1 MRGVIPNLTVGSLF
15 RIKHEGRY
23 SEFNSR
29 IIIPNQAWGRYSE
42 NKFRSIIL
50 EGQYSESRIRC
61 AIPRIRFYLFIYS
74 FIFYLKK
81 HSHEAEKRGKDEK
94 NKERR
99 KINIDLWMKK
109 EKEKQKKMKM
119 MKEQGKDIKGRLRAD

>member
-23 SEFNSR
+23 SE
-29 IIIPNQAWGRYSE
+29 

-50 EGQYSESRIRC
+50 EGQYSESRIRGI
-61 AIPRIRFYLFIYS
+61 IPRIRFYLFIYS

-81 HSHEAEKRGKDEK
+81 HSHEAERRGKDEK

-99 KINIDLWMKK
+99 KINIDL
-109 EKEKQKKMKM
+109 
-119 MKEQGKDIKGRLRAD
+119 

>member
-23 SEFNSR
+23 SE
-29 IIIPNQAWGRYSE
+29 

-50 EGQYSESRIRC
+50 EGQYSESRIRGV
-61 AIPRIRFYLFIYS
+61 IPRIRFYLFIHL
-74 FIFYLKK
+74 FFTWKK

-119 MKEQGKDIKGRLRAD
+119 MKEQGKYIKGRLRAD